1 VAVAAIVV
9 AVAEAALLAE
19 SGNLGERPVL
29 AHPEELPVAVAV
41 AAPLAVAATPVRAA
55 VAF

>member
-1 VAVAAIVV
+1 MAVAAIVV

-41 AAPLAVAATPVRAA
+41 AELAGVPVGGQAEL
-55 VAF
+55 